1 MDMKVGSQVLAF
13 DSRTYIMGI
22 LNVTPD
28 SFSDGGQ
35 FLDPDRAY
43 DHAIEMIDQGADLI
57 DLGGESSRPGHTKIT
72 AREEMDRILPVIRK
86 IRERSQV
93 ILSVDTIRAEVARA
107 ALEAGA
113 DIIND
118 IWGLQGDPEMVRV
131 AAAWNAPVIVM
142 HNQTGTE
149 YKGDLVEEMKTF
161 FQRSLQLAEQAGLAR
176 DRIILDPGIGF
187 GKTAEQNIAV
197 MSRLAEFRVFGLPLL
212 LATSRKSFLGKI
224 LDLPPEERVEGT
236 VATTVLGIAQGAD
249 MVRVHDIKENS
260 RAARVT
266 DAILRG
272 RGINGSHLAE

>member
-1 MDMKVGSQVLAF
+1 MDMKIGSQVLAF
-13 DSRTYIMGI
+13 GSRTYIMGI

-35 FLDPDRAY
+35 YLDPDRAY
-43 DHAIEMIDQGADLI
+43 DHAIKMIDQGADLI

-72 AREEMDRILPVIRK
+72 AREEMNRILPVIRK

-93 ILSVDTIRAEVARA
+93 ILSVDTIRAEVAEA

>member
-13 DSRTYIMGI
+13 GSRTYIMGI

>member
-1 MDMKVGSQVLAF
+1 MDMKIGSQVLAF
-13 DSRTYIMGI
+13 GSRTYIMGI

-35 FLDPDRAY
+35 YLDPDRAY
-43 DHAIEMIDQGADLI
+43 DHAIKMIDQGADLI

-72 AREEMDRILPVIRK
+72 AKEEMDRILPVIRK

-93 ILSVDTIRAEVARA
+93 ILSVDTIRAEVAEA

-187 GKTAEQNIAV
+187 GKT
-197 MSRLAEFRVFGLPLL
+197 LAHNLEILRHITRVHSFGRPL
-212 LATSRKSFLGKI
+212 FLGISNKS
-224 LDLPPEERVEGT
+224 LWGQLLGRTGRERNA
-236 VATTVLGIAQGAD
+236 ATLAATALLYERGVRIH
-249 MVRVHDIKENS
+249 RVHEVCC
-260 RAARVT
+260 AH
-266 DAILRG
+266 DALMVA
-272 RGINGSHLAE
+272 HTLA

>member
-13 DSRTYIMGI
+13 GSRTYIMGI

-35 FLDPDRAY
+35 FLDPDRAC

-57 DLGGESSRPGHTKIT
+57 DLGGESSRPGHTQIT
-72 AREEMDRILPVIRK
+72 AREEMDRILPVIRR
-86 IRERSQV
+86 IREQSQV
-93 ILSVDTIRAEVARA
+93 ILSVDTIRAEVAWA

-149 YKGDLVEEMKTF
+149 YEGDLVEEMKTF
-161 FQRSLQLAEQAGLAR
+161 FQRSLQLAEQAGLGR
-176 DRIILDPGIGF
+176 ERIILDPGIGF
-187 GKTAEQNIAV
+187 GKTAAQNIAV

-212 LATSRKSFLGKI
+212 LAASRKSFLGKI
-224 LDLPPEERVEGT
+224 LDLEPEQRVEGT
-236 VATTVLGIAQGAD
+236 IATTVLGITQGVD
-249 MVRVHDIKENS
+249 MVRVHDIKENI

-272 RGINGSHLAE
+272 REINGLHFTE

>member
-13 DSRTYIMGI
+13 GSRTYIMGI

-35 FLDPDRAY
+35 YLDPDRAY
-43 DHAIEMIDQGADLI
+43 DHAIKMIDQGADLI

-72 AREEMDRILPVIRK
+72 AREEMNRILPVIRK

-93 ILSVDTIRAEVARA
+93 ILSVDTIRAEVAEA

>member
-1 MDMKVGSQVLAF
+1 MDMKIGSQVLAF
-13 DSRTYIMGI
+13 GSRTYIMGI

-35 FLDPDRAY
+35 YLDPDRAY

-93 ILSVDTIRAEVARA
+93 ILSVDTIRAEVAEA